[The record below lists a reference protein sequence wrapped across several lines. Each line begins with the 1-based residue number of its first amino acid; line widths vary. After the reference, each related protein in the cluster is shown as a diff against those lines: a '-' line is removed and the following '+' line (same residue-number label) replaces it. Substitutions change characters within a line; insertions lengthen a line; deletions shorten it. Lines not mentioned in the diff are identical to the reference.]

1 MLLNR
6 SRDETQVW
14 LAQVDWFL
22 SHLYISLTV
31 IAALAKN
38 PTESDQVWERMQAL
52 EKLNGNNNVTVEW
65 VLGHHGI
72 PGNEEGDKLVKEGI
86 NAITSDQTV
95 GVRFDMGKE
104 VIRSHWDRSTWIG
117 VKTCKVVASLRPW
130 GVHLYQVEQKS
141 FRQLVGRRLKCLCDC

>member
-1 MLLNR
+1 
-6 SRDETQVW
+6 
-14 LAQVDWFL
+14 
-22 SHLYISLTV
+22 
-31 IAALAKN
+31 
-38 PTESDQVWERMQAL
+38 MQAL

-104 VIRSHWDRSTWIG
+104 VIRSH
-117 VKTCKVVASLRPW
+117 
-130 GVHLYQVEQKS
+130 
-141 FRQLVGRRLKCLCDC
+141 